1 MAAVAERLGPAPP
14 DLPADWPHR
23 ECSRSVT
30 AGGLRWHVQ
39 VMGRPASR
47 APTALLLHGTG
58 ASSHSWR
65 GLAKLLARKYHVIV
79 PDLPGHGWTGRP
91 LPVGLTL
98 PGMAAA
104 LGSLL
109 RKLGAEP
116 ALIIGHS
123 AGAAI
128 AARMCLDGLVAP
140 RALVSLNG
148 AWFPPGG
155 VSGWHFSPLAK
166 MLTLN
171 PVVPYLFSWQASR
184 PAALR
189 RLISSTGSKLDD
201 EGIALYG
208 RLVGNPSHVGAV
220 LAMMAAW
227 DLQPL
232 LNDLSRLKPALHLVV
247 GECDGTVPPQ
257 NAVDLQRRLPAATVH
272 RLPSLGHLAHEESPG
287 AVAALIEG
295 LNLTQG

>member
-1 MAAVAERLGPAPP
+1 MAERPGPAPP

-23 ECSRSVT
+23 ESSRTVT

-39 VMGRPASR
+39 VLGRPAR
-47 APTALLLHGTG
+47 LAPTVLLLHGTG

-65 GLAKLLARKYHVIV
+65 GLATLLARSCHVIV
-79 PDLPGHGWTGRP
+79 PDLPGHGWTARP
-91 LPVGLTL
+91 LPAGLTL

-116 ALIIGHS
+116 SLVIGHS

-140 RALVSLNG
+140 HSLVSLNG

-155 VSGWHFSPLAK
+155 ASGWHFSPLAK

-171 PVVPYLFSWQASR
+171 PVVPYMFSWLASR

-189 RLISSTGSKLDD
+189 RLISSTGSRLDD
-201 EGIALYG
+201 EGIAMYG

-227 DLQPL
+227 ELQPL
-232 LNDLSRLKPALHLVV
+232 LNDLPRLTPALHLVV
-247 GECDGTVPPQ
+247 ADRDATVPPE
-257 NAVDLQRRLPAATVH
+257 NAVDLQRHLPAATVH
-272 RLPSLGHLAHEESPG
+272 RLPSLGHLAHEESPA
-287 AVAALIEG
+287 AVAALLED
-295 LNLTQG
+295 LKLTQG